1 MAASEEYKDPQADLK
16 NAFNKVAEA
25 AKPQEEV
32 PVAEVAEE
40 EIVEEIVEEIK
51 EEVAEESP
59 DEVEEPIE
67 SEPKEDDTPEQEDTP
82 NEELAE
88 EDGVIS
94 DWDVASESAEET
106 TEFDFKSLANE
117 VGFEAES
124 KDDFVSK
131 INEMKA
137 KAETPD
143 PMANVPDTL
152 KKAIE
157 IANQD
162 GNYLEYLGVTSVNYD
177 AVPNFDIVQ
186 SHYGQLFTKPDGS
199 VDTDLLEMKMDGMTD
214 ADIEVEGQTLKSQY
228 KGQQDART
236 AQIEAETARNREEA
250 DKSLRVAL
258 DSLKEVNGFKFNPTH
273 KKRLY
278 DGITS
283 GNMIQEMFNGNDGK
297 IDQNK
302 VIKAYSNHLYGE
314 QQSKYLR
321 QQIATKAK
329 KEVLDKLSN
338 KQISPKTGLP
348 NVSPKKEKS
357 GQSKLA
363 EELREQGANLFKF

>member
-1 MAASEEYKDPQADLK
+1 MAEEYKDPQADLK
-16 NAFNKVAEA
+16 SAFNRVVAPPE
-25 AKPQEEV
+25 
-32 PVAEVAEE
+32 EVAEE
-40 EIVEEIVEEIK
+40 TPEVEEVVEEIVEEVIE
-51 EEVAEESP
+51 EEVANEVP
-59 DEVEEPIE
+59 DEVEEPIIE
-67 SEPKEDDTPEQEDTP
+67 SEPKEDDTTE
-82 NEELAE
+82 AE
-88 EDGVIS
+88 ESPKVDLLEEDSVIS
-94 DWDVASESAEET
+94 DWDVPSEEAKDNT
-106 TEFDFKSLANE
+106 TFDFKSLANE

-186 SHYGQLFTKPDGS
+186 GHYSQLFTKPDGS

-283 GNMIQEMFNGNDGK
+283 GNMIEEMFNGNDGK

-357 GQSKLA
+357 GQSKVA
-363 EELREQGANLFKF
+363 EELREQGAKLFKF